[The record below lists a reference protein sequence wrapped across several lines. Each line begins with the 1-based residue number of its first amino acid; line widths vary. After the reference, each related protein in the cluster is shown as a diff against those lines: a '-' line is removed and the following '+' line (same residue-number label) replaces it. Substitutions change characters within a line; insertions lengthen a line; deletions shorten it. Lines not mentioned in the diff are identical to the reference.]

1 VVAAWKKKGKY
12 KAQDTHRFFDMG
24 LIGKESAMKIFVV
37 KFFGGGKEFVV
48 CEDAV
53 RAVELAGEER
63 VKNGQSGR
71 QADACKVK
79 AISQNVV
86 IDTGDQ

>member
-1 VVAAWKKKGKY
+1 
-12 KAQDTHRFFDMG
+12 
-24 LIGKESAMKIFVV
+24 MKIFVV

-48 CEDAV
+48 CEDAM